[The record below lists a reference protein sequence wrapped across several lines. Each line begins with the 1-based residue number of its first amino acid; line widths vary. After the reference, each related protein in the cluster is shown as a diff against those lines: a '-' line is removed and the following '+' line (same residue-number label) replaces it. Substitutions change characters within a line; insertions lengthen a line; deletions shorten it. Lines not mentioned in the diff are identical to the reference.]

1 MKMRQITVTEGL
13 VELKTLDKRIYKAME
28 KQFIAVYMNAEKDS
42 EKVKEFG
49 KSAKANYQS
58 VVDLID
64 ERAKVKAAIVKSNAE
79 TEVTIGGKTM
89 TVAEAIEKKSS
100 IEYQKILH
108 DKLKRAYADA
118 VSISVKQNNVVEGK
132 IDRLLEAL
140 VSSDKTVSAEDQK
153 HTAEI
158 YMESNGCF
166 VSDPIGIQN
175 EVDKL
180 DKEITTFEAEVDT
193 VLSISNA
200 KTFITIE

>member
-1 MKMRQITVTEGL
+1 MRQITVTEGL

-28 KQFIAVYMNAEKDS
+28 KEFIAVYMNSEKDS
-42 EKVKEFG
+42 EKVKEFS

>member
-1 MKMRQITVTEGL
+1 MRQITVTEGL

-28 KQFIAVYMNAEKDS
+28 KEFIAVYMNAEKDS

-49 KSAKANYQS
+49 KSAEANYQS

-200 KTFITIE
+200 KTLITIE